1 MLPVVPDNI
10 STCWYILLSG
20 SVFVK
25 EHMYLARCC
34 FGRQRGGRRGC
45 ECITLEPSE
54 MIVDQQQLFSVDV
67 GLFENFPFPVPN
79 APWFIVAFPGELSFI
94 STKAGAAE
102 AVVSM
107 KQALE
112 SGRRSAEEI
121 READTVTDRIA
132 QFMAL
137 DDRPLSAV
145 EDQRVHRLTEPPVSP
160 PSPLQALCSAVASD
174 LHRLS
179 VIWKSWMFNQELQN
193 LADSG
198 TLQVEN
204 ASDGEDAALQRDGS
218 QRHSRRRFHRVN
230 PRGEREL
237 ITDGQDPASSPTL
250 VEAFEPLE
258 AGCFSDS
265 SEQSRVT
272 KRHAIV
278 MVTKECGADT
288 AERQGFVQIESIRQ
302 SVVSPYDFVFTLIL
316 DGLGNGKSALGCE
329 ECLMCPDQECLCLM
343 CPDQECLMCPD
354 QECLCLMCPDQECLC
369 LMCPDQECLM
379 CPDQEC
385 LMCPDQECLMCP
397 DQECLMCPD
406 QECFFHERECLMCP
420 DQECLM
426 CPDQE
431 CLMCPDQECLMC
443 PDQECLCLMCPDQEC
458 LMCPVQ
464 VDLCLMCPD
473 QFVLSQQLP
482 GDLSK
487 MHLTD
492 HPHQQVMHMAPSQSG
507 CSIASDSGSSSL
519 SDIYQATES
528 EMGDVDLSG
537 LPEAPVDSEDEEE
550 EDEDIERASDPLLG
564 RDLVRECLE
573 KEPADR
579 NDDDIE
585 QLLEFMHQLPAF
597 ANMTMLVRRELCTVM
612 VFEVVEQAGTVIL
625 QDKQEAINRFTLYH
639 RELSVTLHE
648 LDQWYVILNGAVE
661 MSHGDGRTEILCMG
675 NSFGISASLD
685 KQYMNGEV
693 RTKGDD
699 CQCNVLLYYK
709 FTRLPHVVVDQ
720 FVCIAQEDYWRILNH
735 VEKNTHKVEEEG
747 EIVMVKEH
755 RELDRSG
762 TRKGHIV
769 IKGTPERLI
778 MHLVEEPSVVDPT
791 YIEDFLLTY
800 RTFLSSP
807 MEVGKKLLEWFNV
820 DNLRDTVTRI
830 VLLWVN
836 NHFNDFEGNP
846 SMTQFLEEFERL
858 LDETKMKGH
867 LRLLNIACA
876 AKAKWRQVT
885 LQKPSRESPLH
896 FSLQGGTERGFGIFV
911 ETVEQGSKAAEAGL
925 KRGDQIM
932 EINGQNFENISY
944 SKAMDI
950 LKNNTHLSLTV
961 KTNIF
966 VFKELQSRIKH
977 EKKNGGLHIP
987 KIQEKKGNRF
997 SIAEL
1002 PGDLE
1007 FPSDSKSHKKMKANT
1022 VSGGRNKIRKMLEKT
1037 RFSILPPKP
1046 FSDGG
1051 VGQSQD
1057 DSIVGT
1063 KQCRHSVAI
1072 MPIPGSL
1079 SSSSPDLLQPATS
1092 VLDFSNPS
1100 DIPDQVIRVFKAD
1113 QQSCYIIISKD
1124 TTAKDVVSHVVNEFG
1139 LIAAPETYSLC
1150 EVSISP
1156 EGVIKQRRL
1165 PDQLSKLADRIQ
1177 LNGRYYLKNN
1187 METETLCS
1195 DDDAQELLRES
1206 QISLLQLSTVEVA
1219 AQLSMRDFGIFRNIE
1234 STEYVDDLFK
1244 LDPGGGG
1251 GGHLKQ
1257 FEELINQ
1264 ETFWVA
1270 AEILREA
1277 NTLKRMKTIK
1287 HFIKIALHCRECKN
1301 FNSMFAIISVK
1312 MFSVLIV
1319 CMVFFRSGLNL
1330 SPVSR
1335 LRGTWE
1341 KLPSKYEKLFRD
1353 LQDIF
1358 DPSRNMAKYRNILSS
1373 QSVQPPIIPL
1383 FPVVKKDLTFL
1394 HEGNDSVVDSLVN
1407 FEKLRM
1413 IAKEIRNVVRMTS
1426 ANMDPAL
1433 MFRQRSLSQ
1442 GSTNSNLLD
1451 VQGGHKKRVRR
1462 SSLLNAKKLYE
1473 DAQMAR
1479 KVKQYLAHLQVE
1491 TDEEKFQIMSLQ
1503 CEPAYSTLS
1512 KNLSER
1518 RSTKSDMSP
1527 VSMRSTPSSAKSQ
1540 NRVSQVLQVPPVSLY
1555 PLRKKSIAKDL
1566 AAAHNSG
1573 SPQVAKKTSIS
1584 AEECSGR
1591 RTEDITSAVSSLHSS
1606 PTVSPQGSPRKVS
1619 TAKSQDCGQMNLSG
1633 SSSSLTSE
1641 ASARAGGS
1649 STMGGGG
1656 RSYGIAGYALMPSGR
1671 SDQSDSSHSEISSR
1685 SSIVSNCSV
1694 DSMPAGPSEERCGGK
1709 ASGQPETSV
1718 PSHPALD
1725 HCQPCTSSS
1734 LVRHSVTRGSTFTS
1748 STSTEELT
1756 PDHTSVS
1763 EAADSGRG
1771 SWTSCSSNSHDNF
1784 QSLQAQ
1790 RALDLMNHRHPPMG
1804 GPIAEVEAGPAWS
1817 EDRLAGR
1824 RHSGDSSDL
1833 NHSRQSWTSSSS
1845 LSDTYEGSYGTIKRK
1860 AAEHSGQGET
1870 ANGQQSTDP
1879 AYKTVTSSTEKG
1891 LIVYCVTSPCK
1902 DDRYRAPPP
1911 TPPGYQG
1918 LALGDEGGALRPPH
1932 LKPPDYSVALQR
1944 SKLLQS
1950 PGALADPRRLV
1961 AGQRGSLARPP
1972 SVILQALADSEEEH
1986 YVVLIAADRSSVKRA
2001 EPRHGRRTLSALPGD
2016 KDKPLVGLMR
2026 MDVLIRGFVAKEI
2039 NDIPDNTAGTWKTAV
2054 LKLKEQKQEEQDE
2067 HCQSPTAVNVSDQ
2080 TIRNRPHEGGLRA
2093 PRPVVGPVL
2102 TGQHRRARLAFA
2114 TEHQN
2119 WQIRHRRLVLF
2130 TDESRV
2136 YLRTCDRRDGIWR
2149 RRGECYAA
2157 CNITQHDWFGGASV
2171 MVWGGI
2177 SLEGRTDLYRLDT
2190 DTLTA
2195 IGYQDE
2201 ILGPLVRPYVQWVLV
2216 PPGAQQCPASCGENQ
2231 TLVVKESDGLG
2242 KEAVA
2247 QSGCEGPDAS
2257 IRTESV
2263 KGNSKSLTQD
2273 PIAPL
2278 GSLVI
2283 HYPLQ
2288 HLDSTNS
2295 YVRMLFIDF
2304 SSAFNTV
2311 IPSRLIHKL
2320 STLGTSNTLCSWI
2333 MDFLTCTPHCV
2344 RIGEHT
2350 SPSLTLSTGCPQGI
2364 VLSPL
2369 LYTLYT
2375 HDCIITH
2382 SSNIIIEFTNDTTII
2397 GNVTNDDE
2405 GPYREEVKLL
2415 TEWCAANTSPLM
2427 SAKPKS

>member
-1 MLPVVPDNI
+1 MAFLV
-10 STCWYILLSG
+10 
-20 SVFVK
+20 
-25 EHMYLARCC
+25 RCYANC
-34 FGRQRGGRRGC
+34 LQ
-45 ECITLEPSE
+45 
-54 MIVDQQQLFSVDV
+54 
-67 GLFENFPFPVPN
+67 
-79 APWFIVAFPGELSFI
+79 PW
-94 STKAGAAE
+94 
-102 AVVSM
+102 
-107 KQALE
+107 
-112 SGRRSAEEI
+112 
-121 READTVTDRIA
+121 
-132 QFMAL
+132 
-137 DDRPLSAV
+137 
-145 EDQRVHRLTEPPVSP
+145 
-160 PSPLQALCSAVASD
+160 
-174 LHRLS
+174 
-179 VIWKSWMFNQELQN
+179 
-193 LADSG
+193 
-198 TLQVEN
+198 
-204 ASDGEDAALQRDGS
+204 
-218 QRHSRRRFHRVN
+218 
-230 PRGEREL
+230 
-237 ITDGQDPASSPTL
+237 SS
-250 VEAFEPLE
+250 
-258 AGCFSDS
+258 
-265 SEQSRVT
+265 
-272 KRHAIV
+272 K
-278 MVTKECGADT
+278 
-288 AERQGFVQIESIRQ
+288 
-302 SVVSPYDFVFTLIL
+302 
-316 DGLGNGKSALGCE
+316 
-329 ECLMCPDQECLCLM
+329 
-343 CPDQECLMCPD
+343 
-354 QECLCLMCPDQECLC
+354 
-369 LMCPDQECLM
+369 
-379 CPDQEC
+379 
-385 LMCPDQECLMCP
+385 
-397 DQECLMCPD
+397 
-406 QECFFHERECLMCP
+406 
-420 DQECLM
+420 
-426 CPDQE
+426 
-431 CLMCPDQECLMC
+431 
-443 PDQECLCLMCPDQEC
+443 
-458 LMCPVQ
+458 
-464 VDLCLMCPD
+464 
-473 QFVLSQQLP
+473 LP

-492 HPHQQVMHMAPSQSG
+492 HPHQQVMHMPPSQSG

-528 EMGDVDLSG
+528 EMGDMDLSG

-573 KEPADR
+573 KEPVDR

-612 VFEVVEQAGTVIL
+612 VFEVVEQAGTIIL
-625 QDKQEAINRFTLYH
+625 QDKQ
-639 RELSVTLHE
+639 E

-661 MSHGDGRTEILCMG
+661 ISHEDGRTEILCMG

-693 RTKGDD
+693 RTKMDD
-699 CQCNVLLYYK
+699 C
-709 FTRLPHVVVDQ
+709 Q

-807 MEVGKKLLEWFNV
+807 MEVGKKLLEWFNI
-820 DNLRDTVTRI
+820 DGLRDTVTRI

-846 SMTQFLEEFERL
+846 SMTQFLEDFEIL

-896 FSLQGGTERGFGIFV
+896 FSLQGGSERGFGIFV

-966 VFKELQSRIKH
+966 VFKELQSRIRH

-1007 FPSDSKSHKKMKANT
+1007 FPSDSKSQKKMKANT

-1092 VLDFSNPS
+1092 VLDFANPA

-1195 DDDAQELLRES
+1195 DEDAQELLRES

-1234 STEYVDDLFK
+1234 STDS
-1244 LDPGGGG
+1244 GTR
-1251 GGHLKQ
+1251 GHLKQ

-1277 NTLKRMKTIK
+1277 NTLKRMKIIK

-1301 FNSMFAIISVK
+1301 FNSMFAIIS
-1312 MFSVLIV
+1312 
-1319 CMVFFRSGLNL
+1319 GLNL

-1335 LRGTWE
+1335 LRSTWE

-1394 HEGNDSVVDSLVN
+1394 HEGNDSIVDGLVN

-1433 MFRQRSLSQ
+1433 MFRQRKKRWKSLGSLSQ

-1566 AAAHNSG
+1566 AAAYSKYTSG
-1573 SPQVAKKTSIS
+1573 FCHIVLIFVIS
-1584 AEECSGR
+1584 
-1591 RTEDITSAVSSLHSS
+1591 
-1606 PTVSPQGSPRKVS
+1606 
-1619 TAKSQDCGQMNLSG
+1619 
-1633 SSSSLTSE
+1633 
-1641 ASARAGGS
+1641 
-1649 STMGGGG
+1649 
-1656 RSYGIAGYALMPSGR
+1656 GYALMPSGR

-1685 SSIVSNCSV
+1685 SSIVSNCSSV

-1709 ASGQPETSV
+1709 ASSQPETSLHT
-1718 PSHPALD
+1718 HPASD
-1725 HCQPCTSSS
+1725 HCQLFLFVSSS

-1748 STSTEELT
+1748 SISTEELT

-1817 EDRLAGR
+1817 EDQMASR
-1824 RHSGDSSDL
+1824 RHSGDSSDI
-1833 NHSRQSWTSSSS
+1833 NHSRQSWASSSS

-1891 LIVYCVTSPCK
+1891 LIGEGLS

-1950 PGALADPRRLV
+1950 PGTLADARRLV

-1972 SVILQALADSEEEH
+1972 SVILQ
-1986 YVVLIAADRSSVKRA
+1986 
-2001 EPRHGRRTLSALPGD
+2001 
-2016 KDKPLVGLMR
+2016 
-2026 MDVLIRGFVAKEI
+2026 
-2039 NDIPDNTAGTWKTAV
+2039 
-2054 LKLKEQKQEEQDE
+2054 
-2067 HCQSPTAVNVSDQ
+2067 
-2080 TIRNRPHEGGLRA
+2080 
-2093 PRPVVGPVL
+2093 
-2102 TGQHRRARLAFA
+2102 
-2114 TEHQN
+2114 
-2119 WQIRHRRLVLF
+2119 WQF
-2130 TDESRV
+2130 
-2136 YLRTCDRRDGIWR
+2136 
-2149 RRGECYAA
+2149 
-2157 CNITQHDWFGGASV
+2157 
-2171 MVWGGI
+2171 
-2177 SLEGRTDLYRLDT
+2177 
-2190 DTLTA
+2190 
-2195 IGYQDE
+2195 
-2201 ILGPLVRPYVQWVLV
+2201 
-2216 PPGAQQCPASCGENQ
+2216 
-2231 TLVVKESDGLG
+2231 
-2242 KEAVA
+2242 
-2247 QSGCEGPDAS
+2247 
-2257 IRTESV
+2257 
-2263 KGNSKSLTQD
+2263 
-2273 PIAPL
+2273 
-2278 GSLVI
+2278 
-2283 HYPLQ
+2283 
-2288 HLDSTNS
+2288 
-2295 YVRMLFIDF
+2295 
-2304 SSAFNTV
+2304 
-2311 IPSRLIHKL
+2311 
-2320 STLGTSNTLCSWI
+2320 
-2333 MDFLTCTPHCV
+2333 
-2344 RIGEHT
+2344 
-2350 SPSLTLSTGCPQGI
+2350 
-2364 VLSPL
+2364 
-2369 LYTLYT
+2369 
-2375 HDCIITH
+2375 
-2382 SSNIIIEFTNDTTII
+2382 
-2397 GNVTNDDE
+2397 
-2405 GPYREEVKLL
+2405 
-2415 TEWCAANTSPLM
+2415 
-2427 SAKPKS
+2427 PKA